1 MWAFIATQQQR
12 SITNDKTRIYGSGA
26 ILFRQTY
33 STESPAGSALSLVLD
48 RCDVSLLSPV
58 DSVGQ
63 VGEVSR
69 WQVLRTISR
78 GFLNF
83 FVSIHLH
90 VHLKDVLKSNHSTL
104 LTNMPI
110 ERILWS
116 LYQFGCTMF
125 SKKKLIAQGSP
136 FCFWQIS
143 HRILWDG
150 INWP

>member
-1 MWAFIATQQQR
+1 MWAYIATQLQR
-12 SITNDKTRIYGSGA
+12 SITNDKTRINGSGA

-33 STESPAGSALSLVLD
+33 STESPAWPALSLVLD
-48 RCDVSLLSPV
+48 WCDVSLLPPV
-58 DSVGQ
+58 DSVWQ

-90 VHLKDVLKSNHSTL
+90 VHLKDVLKSNHNTL

-110 ERILWS
+110 ERILW
-116 LYQFGCTMF
+116 LLCQFGCSM
-125 SKKKLIAQGSP
+125 IAQGSP

-143 HRILWDG
+143 HHILWHG